1 MQLSQN
7 PITKIINDKLKF
19 KDCNNLSNLIFDQ
32 QRIAE
37 FQFEFQSL
45 KVDITRQN
53 LDKEIKDDLI
63 NLAEKANI
71 KSKIKRMMSGAKI
84 NCSENRSVDHF
95 NLRKKERFETQEW
108 KNLINFTNV
117 ILSKRSFK
125 TIVNVGIGGSDLGPL
140 MVNQALESFYKGPKI
155 FYVSNI
161 DPINLIEVFE
171 K

>member
-19 KDCNNLSNLIFDQ
+19 KDYNNLSNLMFDQ

-63 NLAEKANI
+63 KVNYTNL
-71 KSKIKRMMSGAKI
+71 
-84 NCSENRSVDHF
+84 
-95 NLRKKERFETQEW
+95 
-108 KNLINFTNV
+108 
-117 ILSKRSFK
+117 
-125 TIVNVGIGGSDLGPL
+125 
-140 MVNQALESFYKGPKI
+140 
-155 FYVSNI
+155 
-161 DPINLIEVFE
+161 
-171 K
+171 